1 CVTGMSTRLVGER
14 FQRSN
19 ETISK
24 YFRCVLIALSS
35 PPFYTHYWTLLIFL
49 VESPCVHLPSDGDP
63 TPQTIASSPKFFP
76 FFEDAI
82 GSMDGTH
89 INSSPSVADRQASK
103 NRK

>member
-1 CVTGMSTRLVGER
+1 CVTGLSIRHVGER
-14 FQRSN
+14 FQHSN

-24 YFRCVLIALSS
+24 YFRRVLHAIVS
-35 PPFYTHYWTLLIFL
+35 PPFYNHY
-49 VESPCVHLPSDGDP
+49 VRLPSAGDP
-63 TPQTIASSPKFFP
+63 VPRPIRNNPKLFP

-89 INSSPSVADRQASK
+89 INCSPSAEDRQASR

>member
-1 CVTGMSTRLVGER
+1 CVTGLSIRHVGER

-24 YFRCVLIALSS
+24 YFRRILFALSG
-35 PPFYTHYWTLLIFL
+35 PPFYPKY
-49 VESPCVHLPSDGDP
+49 VRLPSVGDP
-63 TPQTIASSPKFFP
+63 VPDSILHNPKFFP
-76 FFEDAI
+76 FFRNTL

-89 INSSPSVADRQASK
+89 INSAPSAADRHASR

>member
-1 CVTGMSTRLVGER
+1 CVVGMSIRHIGER
-14 FQRSN
+14 FQWSN

-24 YFRCVLIALSS
+24 YFRRVLIALSS
-35 PPFYTHYWTLLIFL
+35 PLFYTHYVRL
-49 VESPCVHLPSDGDP
+49 PCVGDP
-63 TPQTIASSPKFFP
+63 VPEAIAHDPRFFP

-89 INSSPSVADRQASK
+89 IDSAPPAADRQASR